1 MKTNI
6 TFICLLQNYSKNV
19 AKLLC
24 DKLDMYFTDV
34 EDMLEFELGDV
45 DHIMNMLGSKDG
57 KKYMKETEVKV
68 VKRIASF
75 ENTLV
80 CVEPTTLF
88 SNKNF
93 DRLKKTSYIIYLQIS
108 PKFLG
113 KRAEETKDIIDE
125 KMLTLAFTEKDKMY
139 VDNSDI
145 VLNCSTYKEKK
156 AFRKL
161 LSAINSFFKK
171 SKKEEE

>member
-19 AKLLC
+19 AKLVC
-24 DKLDMYFTDV
+24 DKLDMYFVDV
-34 EDMLEFELGDV
+34 EDMLEFELGDET
-45 DHIMNMLGSKDG
+45 HILNMLGNKKG

-68 VKRIASF
+68 IKRIASF

-80 CVEPTTLF
+80 CIEPTTLF

-93 DRLKKTSYIIYLQIS
+93 DRLKKTSYIVYLQIS
-108 PKFLG
+108 PKFLQ
-113 KRAEETKDIIDE
+113 KRAEDSKDIIDE
-125 KMLTLAFTEKDKMY
+125 KLLTIAFTEKDKMY

-156 AFRKL
+156 AFKKL
-161 LSAINSFFKK
+161 IAAINSFFKK